1 MHLIHLLFD
10 KDDKNTC
17 YRKDNILKRMI
28 QGKLN
33 VIMVKNALD
42 ACTNSIPNGLK
53 TSVKSEIP
61 KLLEG
66 NIGTTSHIKSF

>member
-1 MHLIHLLFD
+1 
-10 KDDKNTC
+10 
-17 YRKDNILKRMI
+17 MI

-42 ACTNSIPNGLK
+42 TCTNSIPNGLK

-66 NIGTTSHIKSF
+66 NIGTTSHILSF

>member
-1 MHLIHLLFD
+1 MTKIHAIG
-10 KDDKNTC
+10 KTVS
-17 YRKDNILKRMI
+17 LKRMI

-42 ACTNSIPNGLK
+42 TCTNSIPNGLK

-61 KLLEG
+61 KLLEE
-66 NIGTTSHIKSF
+66 NIGSTSHT